1 MDMLK
6 SIAAALVLAASVMF
20 PNAVAHAATTVD
32 ISTGRGSG
40 PLDGNWVVGGPG
52 IVDGFN
58 LPTVISAVI
67 PTSVPGVWAGGA
79 TNAGVNGAR
88 WITPG
93 SPGTGNQPFG
103 LFSYSTAFTLNNIGQ
118 LTNKLLSGVFW
129 ADNQVFSIVLNGAA
143 IYTVAPGSFN
153 TQAQEFAGNGTAFSA
168 TSGFREGTNT
178 LVFNTFNGFG
188 DVGNAAGILVS
199 GTVTAVP
206 EPGTWL
212 LLLLGFGAIGVTLR
226 SRKAVLPEA
235 LAV

>member
-6 SIAAALVLAASVMF
+6 SIAAALVLAASVML
-20 PNAVAHAATTVD
+20 PNSVAHAATTVD

-52 IVDGFN
+52 VVNQFN
-58 LPTVISAVI
+58 LPTVVNAAI

-88 WITPG
+88 WITPT
-93 SPGTGNQPFG
+93 SPGTSNQPFG
-103 LFSYSTAFTLNNIGQ
+103 LFSYSTVFTLNNIARF
-118 LTNKLLSGVFW
+118 TDILLSGVFW
-129 ADNQVFSIVLNGAA
+129 ADNQVFSIILNGAA

-168 TSGFREGTNT
+168 SSGFREGTNT

-188 DVGNAAGILVS
+188 NVGNAAGILVS

-212 LLLLGFGAIGVTLR
+212 LLILGFGAIGLTLR
-226 SRKAVLPEA
+226 SRKAASREA
-235 LAV
+235 FAV